1 MAYIFLPVQSNFM
14 TTQSNGRN
22 CTAAVEIKGSSVTLP
37 IVRLLNA
44 DTAAVI
50 TQLQERIDQAPDF
63 FRGAPVVVDLSALAD
78 EQHIDLETLVKE
90 LRQLEMIP
98 VGLRG
103 GSEALRQSARSL
115 NLACLAESA
124 IPEPRPQKPDTK
136 VQPVES
142 PKPEAQT
149 TSPPPASHALL
160 ITQPVRSGQRV
171 YAKGTDLI
179 VMSSVGYGAEI
190 MADGHIHVYN
200 TLRGRA
206 LAGVHGDTECRIF
219 CRDMQA
225 ELVSIAGHYRIS
237 DDLEEE
243 VRGKSVQIYMRDSA
257 LIIESF

>member
-1 MAYIFLPVQSNFM
+1 M

-22 CTAAVEIKGSSVTLP
+22 RTAAVEIKGSSVTLP
-37 IVRLLNA
+37 IVRLLDA
-44 DTAAVI
+44 DMAAV
-50 TQLQERIDQAPDF
+50 TAQLQEKVEQAPDF
-63 FRGAPVVVDLSALAD
+63 FRGAPVVVDLSLLSD
-78 EQHIDLETLVKE
+78 EGKIDLESLVKT

-103 GSEALRQSARSL
+103 GNEILRRSALSL
-115 NLACLAESA
+115 NLACLADTVL
-124 IPEPRPQKPDTK
+124 PETRSQKPESK
-136 VQPVES
+136 PHSVQAPA
-142 PKPEAQT
+142 PA
-149 TSPPPASHALL
+149 SPPPASHAML

-179 VMSSVGYGAEI
+179 VLASVGYGAEI

-206 LAGVHGDTECRIF
+206 LAGVRGDKECRIF

-237 DDLEEE
+237 DDLEEA
-243 VRGKSVQIYMRDSA
+243 VRGKSVQIYMRDTS